1 LRFKDFILFCRNF
14 HDLSQTLLQ
23 QIALT
28 LVPNIGCVQAKIL
41 VTHFEGDVQAIFKS
55 KIKDLSAVEGIGEVR
70 AKSIKYF
77 DDFKRAEEELA
88 FVEKYKFQTLFLTDT
103 LYPKKLLNA
112 YDSPTLLY
120 YRGDADLNASKIV
133 AIVGTRNNTD
143 YGKQITE
150 KLVKELSDQQV
161 LILSGLAFGVDAIA
175 HRAALKNKLPTVGV
189 LAHGL
194 DKIYPSEHAKLAKE
208 MLLAHGGLLTEFKSG
223 TKPDRHNFPTRNRIV
238 AAMADATVVIETD
251 LKGGSM
257 ITAELA
263 NGYNKDVFAYPGKST
278 DAKSAGCNHLIK
290 HNKASLITNG
300 EDLVNMMGWQ
310 QVKAKPKK
318 QRELFVEL
326 SPNEK
331 VIVDLLVKVESIHI
345 DELYLQSG
353 LTSGE
358 VASALLTLELQ
369 SLIVSLPGKMIKLL

>member
-1 LRFKDFILFCRNF
+1 LPFKDFILFCINF
-14 HDLSQTLLQ
+14 CDLSQTLLQ

-41 VTHFEGDVQAIFKS
+41 IAHFDGDVQAIFKS
-55 KIKDLSAVEGIGEVR
+55 KIKDLSVVEGIGEIR

-88 FVEKYKFQTLFLTDT
+88 FVEKYKFQTLFLTDS

-150 KLVKELSDQQV
+150 KLVKELNDQQV
-161 LILSGLAFGVDAIA
+161 LILSGLAFGIDAIA

-208 MLLAHGGLLTEFKSG
+208 MLLANGGLLTEFKSG

-278 DAKSAGCNHLIK
+278 DAKSIGCNHLIK

-300 EDLVNMMGWQ
+300 EDLISMMGWQ
-310 QVKAKPKK
+310 MVKTKPKK

-326 SPNEK
+326 NPHEK
-331 VIVDLLVKVESIHI
+331 VIIDLLAKVENIHI

-369 SLIVSLPGKMIKLL
+369 SIIASLPGKMIKLL